1 MKNVNANNKLICL
14 FIISRNKVIIII
26 EYDCVFGGDNHYIF
40 KSAVYENILVNYSH
54 LLPVEILFFETFKLL
69 LITTRRDW

>member
-26 EYDCVFGGDNHYIF
+26 EYDCVFGGDNHIYIF
-40 KSAVYENILVNYSH
+40 KSAV
-54 LLPVEILFFETFKLL
+54 
-69 LITTRRDW
+69 

>member
-26 EYDCVFGGDNHYIF
+26 EYDCVFGGDNQTYTYL
-40 KSAVYENILVNYSH
+40 S
-54 LLPVEILFFETFKLL
+54 LLYKLLSSPPVEILFFETFKLL